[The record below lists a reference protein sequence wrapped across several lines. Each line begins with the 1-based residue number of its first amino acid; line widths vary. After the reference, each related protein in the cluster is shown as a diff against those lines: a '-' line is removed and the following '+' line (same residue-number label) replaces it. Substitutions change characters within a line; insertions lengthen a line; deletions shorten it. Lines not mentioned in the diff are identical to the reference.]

1 MDSIELLIQRT
12 NAGFT
17 DVFISDNLKEI
28 RNTVEIENTAKDE
41 REFATRLANQS
52 DVYTIQVTTNYRV
65 YSLVNTDITDFV
77 GGAGFYAIRLYVPK
91 KYPSTPFEAILEQIN
106 NKYLEYERSGI
117 SQNNQ
122 SYDEILQNYVPLEVT
137 QQNYI
142 FAPSNEDAFCLFDPN
157 DAHLS
162 NLFNDKSIALYNKVY
177 AFNKERAVNPEI
189 MKTLGLK
196 SVEETKNNKREVFID
211 NNDRALKD
219 LKINDVP
226 IGFTSDETNYTLVCK
241 INDTVVYNTKDNL
254 DFKPIIGTHHK
265 INKRE
270 WQREQSQTRI
280 KVKEKTFFQENGIY
294 LGILLLTII
303 LASGAWWMVEGES
316 WWKNYNKEPETPKTE
331 WPKPIETINEIVFDT
346 VSSSKD
352 GTVFKTNYSK
362 LEKYRFKVH
371 NKNWT
376 YKNTEEK
383 NRYSNFIKRNLDEII
398 KKDSLK
404 MDEKTKTE
412 FLEALEKIGG
422 QTILEK
428 EVKAKTSVK
437 IQNPEENSKK
447 GVQNPVKSK
456 KGITNPQNTQT
467 EEQKIKDKSAKK
479 L

>member
-1 MDSIELLIQRT
+1 MESIGLLIQRRDP
-12 NAGFT
+12 GFK
-17 DVFISDNLKEI
+17 DIYISDNLKEI
-28 RNTVEIENTAKDE
+28 RKTTEIEKTAKDE
-41 REFATRLANQS
+41 GTISTPLSNQS
-52 DVYTIQVTTNYRV
+52 DVYTVQITTNYKV
-65 YSLVNTDITDFV
+65 YSFINTNITDNF
-77 GGAGFYAIRLYVPK
+77 GRAAFYAIRLYVPK

-137 QQNYI
+137 QQDYI
-142 FAPSNEDAFCLFDPN
+142 FAPSNEDAFCLINPADTQ
-157 DAHLS
+157 LS
-162 NLFNDKSIALYNKVY
+162 ILFNDKSIALYNKVY

-226 IGFTSDETNYTLVCK
+226 IDFTSNETNYTLLCK

-270 WQREQSQTRI
+270 WHREQPQTQI
-280 KVKEKTFFQENGIY
+280 KVKKKTFLQENGIY

-316 WWKNYNKEPETPKTE
+316 WWKNYNKEPETPQTE
-331 WPKPIETINEIVFDT
+331 RPIPTETINEIVFDT

-352 GTVFKTNYSK
+352 STVFKTNYSK
-362 LEKYRFKVH
+362 IEKYRFKIE
-371 NKNWT
+371 NKKWT
-376 YKNTEEK
+376 YKNTRSK
-383 NRYSNFIKRNLDEII
+383 NEYADFYRNNLDVII
-398 KKDSLK
+398 KKDSLE
-404 MDEKTKTE
+404 MNEKKKTE
-412 FLEALEKIGG
+412 FLEALGKIGG
-422 QTILEK
+422 EIILGKAVKEK
-428 EVKAKTSVK
+428 TATEIKKPEAAIKKAA
-437 IQNPEENSKK
+437 SKPIK
-447 GVQNPVKSK
+447 N
-456 KGITNPQNTQT
+456 KGIPASNNAKP
-467 EEQKIKDKSAKK
+467 KDELQSGAA
-479 L
+479 LPG